1 MDLNTSEPDVKQAP
15 DLTQAIVAM
24 RDEDP
29 ETIEDQMET
38 QSEDQVDEADAP
50 AEPESEEQAPA
61 QEAVAEDE
69 IAPEDD
75 LAPEEL
81 PEPTAE
87 VDPEHLHLL
96 EALIFAS
103 VDPVPQHI
111 CKMRLPEDA
120 NVPALLA
127 RLRADYST
135 RGVNLMK
142 IGKGWAFRTAAEL
155 APQLATQ
162 REVTRKMSR
171 AAVETLAVIAYHQ
184 PVTRAEI
191 EEIRGVSISKGSMDI
206 LFESGWIR
214 PRGRRRTPG
223 RPVTWGTSEGF
234 LDHFG
239 LETLDDLP
247 GVEDLRA
254 AGLLDKRP
262 AIQTLGITDPK
273 TPLDPDALPEPEGE
287 EVDLTEDPLDP
298 EDGDLRKLM
307 QE

>member
-1 MDLNTSEPDVKQAP
+1 MDLNNSETNVKQAP
-15 DLTQAIVAM
+15 DLTQAIEAM
-24 RDEDP
+24 REEDP
-29 ETIEDQMET
+29 ETIEAQMDDQTEHEIATDEET
-38 QSEDQVDEADAP
+38 PATVAAEEDAVE
-50 AEPESEEQAPA
+50 
-61 QEAVAEDE
+61 EAV
-69 IAPEDD
+69 APEDD

-81 PEPTAE
+81 PEPTEE
-87 VDPEHLHLL
+87 VDPAQLHLV

-103 VDPVPQHI
+103 VDPVPQI
-111 CKMRLPEDA
+111 VCKQRLPEGA

-155 APQLATQ
+155 APQLATS

-191 EEIRGVSISKGSMDI
+191 EEIRGVSISKGTMDV

-239 LETLDDLP
+239 LESLDDLP

-262 AIQTLGITDPK
+262 AIQTLGVAPGQA
-273 TPLDPDALPEPEGE
+273 PQDPDALPEPEGE

-298 EDGDLRKLM
+298 EDGDLHKLM
-307 QE
+307 RE